1 MQLTTNPLTVQVE
14 QPVEKP
20 VVVIP
25 AELLLA
31 VTQEMHA
38 PLDNVWPL
46 THCKAYVALVQ
57 VKAFAEQAVHVG
69 DGLENLNP
77 ALQEVQ
83 EIPDASEQ
91 YAHPLLALDPHDS
104 WVKER

>member
-1 MQLTTNPLTVQVE
+1 M
-14 QPVEKP
+14 
-20 VVVIP
+20 P

-31 VTQEMHA
+31 VAQEMHA
-38 PLDNVWPL
+38 PLDNTEPV
-46 THCKAYVALVQ
+46 TQVKANVALAQ
-57 VKAFAEQAVHVG
+57 VKAFAEQAVQVG

-91 YAHPLLALDPHDS
+91 YAHPLLALEPHGS
-104 WVKER
+104 WVKARYNVEIIMINGNNFIFEYNK